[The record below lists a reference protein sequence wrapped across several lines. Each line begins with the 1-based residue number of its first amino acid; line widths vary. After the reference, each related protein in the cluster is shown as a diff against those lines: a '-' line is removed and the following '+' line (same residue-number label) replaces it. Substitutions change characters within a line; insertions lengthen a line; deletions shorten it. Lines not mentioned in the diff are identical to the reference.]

1 MMVVRT
7 TETSNHFNNILVW
20 DWYFCF
26 VLLLVVNNRDE
37 LLNKFNLIVVSWDLR
52 CFGMLR
58 TVCLPIFKGQ
68 PAWSL
73 KVGPI
78 GFPETSVNNYE
89 HELCNILEEG
99 RPELHGGG
107 SLKSR
112 ITVCCG
118 ICSKM
123 DSDFRN
129 LCCNFWYFLL
139 MSVTPNRHNLYAEMY
154 PLCIYMYWKT
164 YSLCFTKAWFSLGY
178 RIFTLCLQFFIV
190 FFSGKITPAKCV
202 AVLFTLINSEFVI
215 VAISSVGEWF
225 ELRNTKDTT
234 RCQGWKKFSTFL

>member
-1 MMVVRT
+1 MNCLT
-7 TETSNHFNNILVW
+7 
-20 DWYFCF
+20 
-26 VLLLVVNNRDE
+26 
-37 LLNKFNLIVVSWDLR
+37 NLIWLLYLEIFAVLGCYAPYVCS
-52 CFGMLR
+52 
-58 TVCLPIFKGQ
+58 CLPIFKGQ
-68 PAWSL
+68 AAWSL

-78 GFPETSVNNYE
+78 GFPETLVNNF
-89 HELCNILEEG
+89 LEEG

-112 ITVCCG
+112 ITVSCA
-118 ICSKM
+118 IYSKM

-129 LCCNFWYFLL
+129 LCYNFWYFLL

-164 YSLCFTKAWFSLGY
+164 YSLCFTKAWFSLRY
-178 RIFTLCLQFFIV
+178 RIFTLCLQFFLV
-190 FFSGKITPAKCV
+190 FFSGKITRAKC
-202 AVLFTLINSEFVI
+202 AAALFTLINSEFVI

-234 RCQGWKKFSTFL
+234 RCQGWKKFITFL